1 VVQGQQQR
9 VPCGLDG
16 GRETDEG
23 NGQLPKDARQR
34 IEFVNRDRSGITAIV
49 TSTAVVDAQTVIDAI
64 QSGRGSFEAGSSSWD
79 RAEVAVRHA
88 FGVAYLFA
96 NWDGTR
102 RNNLHELAAQ

>member
-1 VVQGQQQR
+1 LALSTGS
-9 VPCGLDG
+9 
-16 GRETDEG
+16 
-23 NGQLPKDARQR
+23 
-34 IEFVNRDRSGITAIV
+34 I

-64 QSGRGSFEAGSSSWD
+64 ESGRGSFEAGSSSWD